1 MGTFLVRGGRKIE
14 GEFAVRGSKNAALP
28 ILAAC
33 LLAEDEVVLEN
44 IPLIRDVLQ
53 TLDILREL
61 GCKVSLSEET
71 RTVAI
76 DSRRL
81 TGTEIGNETVR
92 KMRSSILF
100 LGALLGR
107 EKRAKLAYPGGCA
120 IGKRPIDLH
129 LSAFKKMGIKIEEED
144 CVLNCKADHILGY
157 HIYLDF
163 PSVGATENILLL
175 AAKAEGVTVIYNA
188 AREPEIVALV
198 RFLRACG
205 AEIYGEGTGSIMVE
219 GVKKLHGAYYSIPAD
234 RIEGG
239 TFLCAAAM
247 TGGELLLKGLE
258 REQMGATL
266 EALRHTGCRFL
277 WEDSD
282 ILWMRPPKRL
292 LSDFTIV
299 TGPFPAFPTDMQPLM
314 MSLLTLAKGNCM
326 ISETVFEAR
335 FSQGKELCRM
345 GADIRVSGRNAS
357 VFGVEKL
364 HGAEVFAKDLRC
376 GAALI
381 VAALAAEGE
390 SRVHGSAYVERGY
403 EKLEDAFSFLG
414 GDIRLTQSIE
424 LERKNYVWEKEET
437 NEKETGNDRHR
448 PDGGTGI
455 LPESACKKERH

>member
-1 MGTFLVRGGRKIE
+1 MGTYIVRGGRKIE
-14 GEFAVRGSKNAALP
+14 GEFAVRGSKNTALP
-28 ILAAC
+28 ILAAS

-44 IPLIRDVLQ
+44 LPLIRDVFQ

-71 RTVAI
+71 RTVTI
-76 DSRRL
+76 DSRHL
-81 TGTEIGNETVR
+81 SGTEIGNETVR

-107 EKRAKLAYPGGCA
+107 EKQGKLAYPGGCA

-129 LSAFKKMGIKIEEED
+129 LAAFEKMGVSTLEEGVVLD
-144 CVLNCKADHILGY
+144 CRADRISGQ

-175 AAKAEGVTVIYNA
+175 AAKAEGVTVIHNA
-188 AREPEIVALV
+188 AREPEIISLV
-198 RFLRACG
+198 RFLRAIG
-205 AEIYGEGTGSIMVE
+205 AEIYGEGTASIMVE
-219 GVKKLHGAYYSIPAD
+219 GVKDLHGAYYVIPAD

-247 TGGELLLKGLE
+247 TGGELRLKGLE
-258 REQMGATL
+258 REQMGAVL
-266 EALRHTGCRFL
+266 EVMRMTGCRFL

-282 ILWMRPPKRL
+282 LLWMCPPKQL

-335 FSQGKELCRM
+335 FSQGEELCRM
-345 GADIRVSGRNAS
+345 GADIRISERNAS
-357 VFGVEKL
+357 IYGVEKL

-376 GAALI
+376 GASLL

-390 SRVHGSAYVERGY
+390 SHVHGSEYVERGY
-403 EKLEDAFSFLG
+403 EKIEDAFSFLG
-414 GDIRLTQSIE
+414 GDIRLT
-424 LERKNYVWEKEET
+424 
-437 NEKETGNDRHR
+437 
-448 PDGGTGI
+448 
-455 LPESACKKERH
+455 

>member
-1 MGTFLVRGGRKIE
+1 MGTYIVRGGRKIE
-14 GEFAVRGSKNAALP
+14 GKFAVRGSKNTALP
-28 ILAAC
+28 ILAAS

-44 IPLIRDVLQ
+44 IPLIRDVFQ

-71 RTVAI
+71 RTVTI
-76 DSRRL
+76 DSRHL
-81 TGTEIGNETVR
+81 SGTEIGNETVR

-100 LGALLGR
+100 LGSLLGR
-107 EKRAKLAYPGGCA
+107 EKQGKLAYPGGCA

-129 LSAFKKMGIKIEEED
+129 LAAFEKMGVTIREEGVVLD
-144 CVLNCKADHILGY
+144 CRAERILGQ

-175 AAKAEGVTVIYNA
+175 AAKAEGVTVIHNA
-188 AREPEIVALV
+188 AREPEIVSLV
-198 RFLRACG
+198 RFLRAIG
-205 AEIYGEGTGSIMVE
+205 AEIYGEGTASIMVE
-219 GVKKLHGAYYSIPAD
+219 GVKDLHGAYYVIPAD

-247 TGGELLLKGLE
+247 TGGELRLKGLE
-258 REQMGATL
+258 REQMGAVL
-266 EALRHTGCRFL
+266 EVMRMTGCRFL

-282 ILWMRPPKRL
+282 LLWMRPPKQL

-335 FSQGKELCRM
+335 FSQGEELCRM
-345 GADIRVSGRNAS
+345 GADIRISGRNAS
-357 VFGVEKL
+357 IYGVEKL
-364 HGAEVFAKDLRC
+364 HGAEVFARDLRC
-376 GAALI
+376 GASLL

-390 SRVHGSAYVERGY
+390 SRVHGSEYVERGY
-403 EKLEDAFSFLG
+403 EKIEDAFSFLG
-414 GDIRLTQSIE
+414 GDIRLT
-424 LERKNYVWEKEET
+424 
-437 NEKETGNDRHR
+437 
-448 PDGGTGI
+448 
-455 LPESACKKERH
+455 

>member
-1 MGTFLVRGGRKIE
+1 MGTYIVRGGRKIE
-14 GEFAVRGSKNAALP
+14 GEFAVRGSKNTALP
-28 ILAAC
+28 ILAAS
-33 LLAEDEVVLEN
+33 LLAEDEVMLEN
-44 IPLIRDVLQ
+44 IPLIRDVFQ

-71 RTVAI
+71 RTVTI
-76 DSRRL
+76 DSRHL
-81 TGTEIGNETVR
+81 SGTEIGNETVR

-107 EKRAKLAYPGGCA
+107 EKQGKLAYPGGCA

-129 LSAFKKMGIKIEEED
+129 LAAFEKMGVSILEEGVVLD
-144 CVLNCKADHILGY
+144 CRADRISGQ

-175 AAKAEGVTVIYNA
+175 AAKAEGVTVIHNA
-188 AREPEIVALV
+188 AREPEIISLV
-198 RFLRACG
+198 RFLRAIG
-205 AEIYGEGTGSIMVE
+205 AEIYGEGTASIMVE
-219 GVKKLHGAYYSIPAD
+219 GVKDLHGAYYVIPAD

-247 TGGELLLKGLE
+247 TGGELRLKGLE
-258 REQMGATL
+258 REQMGAVL
-266 EALRHTGCRFL
+266 EVMRMTGCRFL

-282 ILWMRPPKRL
+282 LLWMCPPKQL

-335 FSQGKELCRM
+335 FSQGEELCRM
-345 GADIRVSGRNAS
+345 GADIRISERNAS
-357 VFGVEKL
+357 IYGVEKL

-376 GAALI
+376 GASLL

-390 SRVHGSAYVERGY
+390 SHVHGSEYVERGY
-403 EKLEDAFSFLG
+403 EKIEDAFSFLG
-414 GDIRLTQSIE
+414 GDIRLT
-424 LERKNYVWEKEET
+424 
-437 NEKETGNDRHR
+437 
-448 PDGGTGI
+448 
-455 LPESACKKERH
+455 

>member
-1 MGTFLVRGGRKIE
+1 MGTYIVRGGRKIE
-14 GEFAVRGSKNAALP
+14 GEFAVRGSKNTALP
-28 ILAAC
+28 ILAAS

-44 IPLIRDVLQ
+44 IPLIRDVFQ

-71 RTVAI
+71 RTVTI
-76 DSRRL
+76 DSRHL
-81 TGTEIGNETVR
+81 SGTEIGNETVR

-107 EKRAKLAYPGGCA
+107 EKRGKLAYPGGCA

-129 LSAFKKMGIKIEEED
+129 LSAFEKMGVTIREKGVVLD
-144 CVLNCKADHILGY
+144 CRAERILGQ

-175 AAKAEGVTVIYNA
+175 ASKAEGVTVIHNA
-188 AREPEIVALV
+188 AREPEIVSLV
-198 RFLRACG
+198 RFLRAIG
-205 AEIYGEGTGSIMVE
+205 AEIYGEGTASIMVE
-219 GVKKLHGAYYSIPAD
+219 GVKDLHGAYYVIPAD

-247 TGGELLLKGLE
+247 TGGELRLKGLE
-258 REQMGATL
+258 REQMGAVL
-266 EALRHTGCRFL
+266 EVMRMTGCRFL

-282 ILWMRPPKRL
+282 LLWMRPPKQL

-335 FSQGKELCRM
+335 FSQGEELCRM
-345 GADIRVSGRNAS
+345 GADIRISGRNAS
-357 VFGVEKL
+357 IYGVEKL
-364 HGAEVFAKDLRC
+364 HGAEVFARDLRC
-376 GAALI
+376 GASLL

-390 SRVHGSAYVERGY
+390 SRVHGSEYVERGY
-403 EKLEDAFSFLG
+403 EKIEDAFSFLG
-414 GDIRLTQSIE
+414 GDIRLT
-424 LERKNYVWEKEET
+424 
-437 NEKETGNDRHR
+437 
-448 PDGGTGI
+448 
-455 LPESACKKERH
+455 

>member
-1 MGTFLVRGGRKIE
+1 MGTYLVRGGRKIQ

-44 IPLIRDVLQ
+44 VPCISDVFQ
-53 TLDILREL
+53 TMDILREL
-61 GCKVSLSEET
+61 GCDVSFSEES
-71 RTVAI
+71 RTAII
-76 DSRRL
+76 DSRYL
-81 TGTEIGNETVR
+81 SGTEIGNETVR

-107 EKRAKLAYPGGCA
+107 EKRGKIAYPGGCA

-129 LSAFKKMGIKIEEED
+129 LSAFQKMGVQIEEKD
-144 CVLNCKADHILGY
+144 CILTCKADCITGQHIHLP
-157 HIYLDF
+157 F

-175 AAKAEGVTVIYNA
+175 ATKAEGVTVIQNA

-198 RFLRACG
+198 RFLRAMG
-205 AEIYGEGTGSIMVE
+205 AEIYGEGTGSILVE
-219 GVKKLHGAYYSIPAD
+219 GVKKLHGAVYAIPGD

-247 TGGELLLKGLE
+247 TGGELRLKGLE
-258 REQMGATL
+258 REQMGAVLETL
-266 EALRHTGCRFL
+266 RMTGCRFL

-282 ILWMRPPKRL
+282 LLWMRPPQVL
-292 LSDFTIV
+292 LSDFAIV

-335 FSQGKELCRM
+335 FSQGEELCRM
-345 GADIRVSGRNAS
+345 GADIRILGRNAS
-357 VFGVEKL
+357 ISGVEKL

-376 GAALI
+376 GAALLC
-381 VAALAAEGE
+381 AALAAEGE
-390 SRVHGSAYVERGY
+390 SLVHGSEYVERGY
-403 EKLEDAFSFLG
+403 EKIENAFSFLG
-414 GDIRLTQSIE
+414 GDIRLT
-424 LERKNYVWEKEET
+424 
-437 NEKETGNDRHR
+437 
-448 PDGGTGI
+448 
-455 LPESACKKERH
+455 

>member
-1 MGTFLVRGGRKIE
+1 MGTYIVRGGRKIE
-14 GEFAVRGSKNAALP
+14 GEFAVRGSKNTALP
-28 ILAAC
+28 ILAAS

-44 IPLIRDVLQ
+44 LPLIRDVFQ

-71 RTVAI
+71 RTVTI
-76 DSRRL
+76 DSRHL
-81 TGTEIGNETVR
+81 SGTEIGNETVR

-107 EKRAKLAYPGGCA
+107 EKQGKLAYPGGCA

-129 LSAFKKMGIKIEEED
+129 LAAFEKMGVSILEEGVVLD
-144 CVLNCKADHILGY
+144 CRADRISGQ

-175 AAKAEGVTVIYNA
+175 AAKAEGVTVIHNA
-188 AREPEIVALV
+188 AREPEIISLV
-198 RFLRACG
+198 RFLRAIG
-205 AEIYGEGTGSIMVE
+205 AEIYGEGTASIMVE
-219 GVKKLHGAYYSIPAD
+219 GVKDLHGAYYVIPAD

-247 TGGELLLKGLE
+247 TGGELRLKGLE
-258 REQMGATL
+258 REQMGAVL
-266 EALRHTGCRFL
+266 EVMRMTGCRFL

-282 ILWMRPPKRL
+282 LLWMCPPKQL

-335 FSQGKELCRM
+335 FSQGEELCRM
-345 GADIRVSGRNAS
+345 GADIRISERNAS
-357 VFGVEKL
+357 IYGVEKL

-376 GAALI
+376 GASLL

-390 SRVHGSAYVERGY
+390 SHVHGSEYVERGY
-403 EKLEDAFSFLG
+403 EKIEDAFSFLG
-414 GDIRLTQSIE
+414 GDIRLT
-424 LERKNYVWEKEET
+424 
-437 NEKETGNDRHR
+437 
-448 PDGGTGI
+448 
-455 LPESACKKERH
+455 

>member
-1 MGTFLVRGGRKIE
+1 MGTYIVRGGRKIE
-14 GEFAVRGSKNAALP
+14 GEFAVRGSKNTALP
-28 ILAAC
+28 ILAAS

-44 IPLIRDVLQ
+44 IPLIRDVFQ

-71 RTVAI
+71 RTVTI
-76 DSRRL
+76 DSRHL
-81 TGTEIGNETVR
+81 SGTEIGNETVR

-107 EKRAKLAYPGGCA
+107 EKQGKLAYPGGCA

-129 LSAFKKMGIKIEEED
+129 LAAFEKMGVTIREEGVVLD
-144 CVLNCKADHILGY
+144 CRAERILGQ

-175 AAKAEGVTVIYNA
+175 AAKAEGVTVIHNA
-188 AREPEIVALV
+188 AREPEIVSLV
-198 RFLRACG
+198 RFLRAIG
-205 AEIYGEGTGSIMVE
+205 AEIYGEGTASIMVE
-219 GVKKLHGAYYSIPAD
+219 GVKDLHGAYYVIPAD

-247 TGGELLLKGLE
+247 TGGELRLKGLE
-258 REQMGATL
+258 REQMGAVL
-266 EALRHTGCRFL
+266 EVMRMTGCRFL

-282 ILWMRPPKRL
+282 LLWMRPSKQL

-335 FSQGKELCRM
+335 FSQGEELCRM
-345 GADIRVSGRNAS
+345 GADIRISGRNAS
-357 VFGVEKL
+357 IYGVEKL
-364 HGAEVFAKDLRC
+364 HGAEVFARDLRC
-376 GAALI
+376 GASLL

-390 SRVHGSAYVERGY
+390 SRVHGSEYVERGY
-403 EKLEDAFSFLG
+403 EKIEDAFSFLG
-414 GDIRLTQSIE
+414 GDIRLT
-424 LERKNYVWEKEET
+424 
-437 NEKETGNDRHR
+437 
-448 PDGGTGI
+448 
-455 LPESACKKERH
+455 

>member
-1 MGTFLVRGGRKIE
+1 MGTYIVRGGRKIE
-14 GEFAVRGSKNAALP
+14 GEFAVRGSKNTALP
-28 ILAAC
+28 ILAAS

-44 IPLIRDVLQ
+44 IPLIRDVFQ

-71 RTVAI
+71 RTVTI
-76 DSRRL
+76 DSRHL
-81 TGTEIGNETVR
+81 SGTEIGNETVR

-107 EKRAKLAYPGGCA
+107 EKRGKLAYPGGCA

-129 LSAFKKMGIKIEEED
+129 LAAFEKMGVTIREEGVVLD
-144 CVLNCKADHILGY
+144 CRAERILGQ

-175 AAKAEGVTVIYNA
+175 AAKAEGVTVIHNA
-188 AREPEIVALV
+188 AREPEIVSLV
-198 RFLRACG
+198 RFLRAIG
-205 AEIYGEGTGSIMVE
+205 AEIYGEGTASIMVE
-219 GVKKLHGAYYSIPAD
+219 GVKDFHGAYYVIPAD

-247 TGGELLLKGLE
+247 TGGELRLKGLE
-258 REQMGATL
+258 REQMGAVL
-266 EALRHTGCRFL
+266 EVMRMTGCRFL

-282 ILWMRPPKRL
+282 LLWMRPPKQL

-335 FSQGKELCRM
+335 FSQGEELCRM
-345 GADIRVSGRNAS
+345 GADIRISGRNAS
-357 VFGVEKL
+357 IYGVKKL
-364 HGAEVFAKDLRC
+364 HGAEVFARDLRC
-376 GAALI
+376 GASLL

-390 SRVHGSAYVERGY
+390 SRVHGSEYVERGY
-403 EKLEDAFSFLG
+403 EKIENAFSFLG
-414 GDIRLTQSIE
+414 GDIRLT
-424 LERKNYVWEKEET
+424 
-437 NEKETGNDRHR
+437 
-448 PDGGTGI
+448 
-455 LPESACKKERH
+455 

>member
-1 MGTFLVRGGRKIE
+1 MGTYIVRGGRKIE
-14 GEFAVRGSKNAALP
+14 GEFAVRGSKNTALP
-28 ILAAC
+28 ILAAS

-44 IPLIRDVLQ
+44 IPLIRDVFQ

-71 RTVAI
+71 RTVTI
-76 DSRRL
+76 DSRHL
-81 TGTEIGNETVR
+81 SGTEIGNETVR

-107 EKRAKLAYPGGCA
+107 EKRGKLAYPGGCA

-129 LSAFKKMGIKIEEED
+129 LAAFEKMGVSILEEGVVLD
-144 CVLNCKADHILGY
+144 CRADRISGQ

-175 AAKAEGVTVIYNA
+175 AAKAEGVTVIHNA
-188 AREPEIVALV
+188 AREPEIISLV
-198 RFLRACG
+198 RFLRAIG
-205 AEIYGEGTGSIMVE
+205 AEIYGEGTASIMVE
-219 GVKKLHGAYYSIPAD
+219 GVKDLHGAYYVIPAD

-247 TGGELLLKGLE
+247 TGGELRLKGLE
-258 REQMGATL
+258 REQMGAVL
-266 EALRHTGCRFL
+266 EVMRMTGCRFL

-282 ILWMRPPKRL
+282 LLWMCPPKQL

-335 FSQGKELCRM
+335 FSQGEELCRM
-345 GADIRVSGRNAS
+345 GADIRISERNAS
-357 VFGVEKL
+357 IYGVEKL

-376 GAALI
+376 GASLL

-390 SRVHGSAYVERGY
+390 SHVHGSEYVERGY
-403 EKLEDAFSFLG
+403 EKIEDAFSFLG
-414 GDIRLTQSIE
+414 GDIRLT
-424 LERKNYVWEKEET
+424 
-437 NEKETGNDRHR
+437 
-448 PDGGTGI
+448 
-455 LPESACKKERH
+455 

>member
-1 MGTFLVRGGRKIE
+1 MGTYIVRGGRKIE
-14 GEFAVRGSKNAALP
+14 GEFAVRGSKNTALP
-28 ILAAC
+28 ILAAS

-44 IPLIRDVLQ
+44 IPLIRDVFQ

-71 RTVAI
+71 RTVTI
-76 DSRRL
+76 DSRHL
-81 TGTEIGNETVR
+81 SGTEIGNETVR

-107 EKRAKLAYPGGCA
+107 EKRGKLAYPGGCA

-129 LSAFKKMGIKIEEED
+129 LAAFEKMGVTIREEGVVLD
-144 CVLNCKADHILGY
+144 CRAERILGQ

-175 AAKAEGVTVIYNA
+175 AAKAEGVTVIHNA
-188 AREPEIVALV
+188 AREPEIVSLV
-198 RFLRACG
+198 RFLRAIG
-205 AEIYGEGTGSIMVE
+205 AEIYGEGTASIMVE
-219 GVKKLHGAYYSIPAD
+219 GVKDFHGAYYVIPAD

-247 TGGELLLKGLE
+247 TGGELRLKGLE
-258 REQMGATL
+258 REQMGTVL
-266 EALRHTGCRFL
+266 EVMRMTGCRFL

-282 ILWMRPPKRL
+282 LLWMRPPKQL
-292 LSDFTIV
+292 LSNFTIV

-335 FSQGKELCRM
+335 FSQGEELCRM
-345 GADIRVSGRNAS
+345 GADIRISGRNAS
-357 VFGVEKL
+357 IYGVEKL
-364 HGAEVFAKDLRC
+364 HGAEVFARDLRC
-376 GAALI
+376 GASLL

-390 SRVHGSAYVERGY
+390 SRVHGSEYVERGY
-403 EKLEDAFSFLG
+403 EKIEDAFSFLG
-414 GDIRLTQSIE
+414 GDIRLT
-424 LERKNYVWEKEET
+424 
-437 NEKETGNDRHR
+437 
-448 PDGGTGI
+448 
-455 LPESACKKERH
+455 

>member
-1 MGTFLVRGGRKIE
+1 MGTYIVRGGRKIE
-14 GEFAVRGSKNAALP
+14 GEFAVRGSKNTALP
-28 ILAAC
+28 ILAAS

-44 IPLIRDVLQ
+44 IPLIRDVFQ

-71 RTVAI
+71 RTVTI
-76 DSRRL
+76 DSRHL
-81 TGTEIGNETVR
+81 SGTEIGNETVR

-100 LGALLGR
+100 LGSLLGR
-107 EKRAKLAYPGGCA
+107 EKQGKLAYPGGCA

-129 LSAFKKMGIKIEEED
+129 LAAFEKMGVTIREEGVVLD
-144 CVLNCKADHILGY
+144 CRAERILGQ

-175 AAKAEGVTVIYNA
+175 AAKAEGVTVIHNA
-188 AREPEIVALV
+188 AREPEIVSLV
-198 RFLRACG
+198 RFLRAIG
-205 AEIYGEGTGSIMVE
+205 AEIYGEGTASIMVE
-219 GVKKLHGAYYSIPAD
+219 GVKDLHGAYYVIPAD

-247 TGGELLLKGLE
+247 TGGELRLKGLE
-258 REQMGATL
+258 REQMGAVL
-266 EALRHTGCRFL
+266 EVMRMTGCRFL

-282 ILWMRPPKRL
+282 LLWMRPPKQL

-335 FSQGKELCRM
+335 FSQGEELCRM
-345 GADIRVSGRNAS
+345 GADIRISGRNAS
-357 VFGVEKL
+357 IYGVEKL
-364 HGAEVFAKDLRC
+364 HGAEVFARDLRC
-376 GAALI
+376 GASLL

-390 SRVHGSAYVERGY
+390 SRVHGSEYVERGY
-403 EKLEDAFSFLG
+403 EKIEDAFSFLG
-414 GDIRLTQSIE
+414 GDIRLT
-424 LERKNYVWEKEET
+424 
-437 NEKETGNDRHR
+437 
-448 PDGGTGI
+448 
-455 LPESACKKERH
+455 